1 MKGVAIMLCSLATK
15 IGKEELEEITN
26 LERELGKT
34 ILAFKCQSEAKP
46 AELSKPELKRIKEI
60 EDKLGL
66 ALVAVEY

>member
-1 MKGVAIMLCSLATK
+1 MLCSLATK

-26 LERELGKT
+26 LEKELGKT
-34 ILAFKCQSEAKP
+34 ILAFKCQSEAAP
-46 AELSKPELKRIKEI
+46 ARLSEDELIRIKEV

>member
-1 MKGVAIMLCSLATK
+1 MLCSLATK

-34 ILAFKCQSEAKP
+34 ILAFKCQGEARPAQLSE
-46 AELSKPELKRIKEI
+46 EDLRRIKQVE
-60 EDKLGL
+60 EKLSL